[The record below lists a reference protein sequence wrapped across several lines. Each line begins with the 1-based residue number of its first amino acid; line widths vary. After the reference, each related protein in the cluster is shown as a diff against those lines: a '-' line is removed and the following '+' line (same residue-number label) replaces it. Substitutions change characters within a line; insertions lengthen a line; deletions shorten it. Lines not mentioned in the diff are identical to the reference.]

1 MNTEALKDLL
11 YKMADDQLIIG
22 HRNSEWIGLGP
33 LLEEDIAFASMAQD
47 KVGQSLALY
56 QLLQNLGENEPDM
69 VAFTRPAIQFHNSQF
84 VELPIGEYDFSL
96 MRHFLFDTADYYR
109 CEMLMASSYEPLQFL
124 ARKLKGECRYHIM
137 HADSWIKKLGNGSE
151 ESIERLQKSLNYSI
165 PYALGIF
172 EESKLE
178 NELISE
184 RIFVGEIELRE
195 RWIEHIDS
203 ILAQTQLIL
212 PDLAKESPRFGGRY
226 GEHTEHL
233 QPLLDEMGEVINSDP
248 TADW

>member
-1 MNTEALKDLL
+1 MNKDALKDLL
-11 YKMADDQLIIG
+11 YKMADDMLIIG

-33 LLEEDIAFASMAQD
+33 ILEEDIAFASMAQD

-56 QLLQNLGENEPDM
+56 RLLQELGEDDPDT
-69 VAFTRPAIQFHNSQF
+69 VAFTRNAKQFHNSQF

-109 CEMLMASSYEPLQFL
+109 FEMLINSSFEPLHLL

-137 HADSWIKKLGNGSE
+137 HGDSWIKKLGNGTN
-151 ESIERLQKSLNYSI
+151 ESINRLQKSLEYCI
-165 PYALGIF
+165 PFALGIF

-178 NELISE
+178 ESIISE
-184 RIFVGEIELRE
+184 NIFEGEITLRE

-203 ILAQTQLIL
+203 VLSKTELVL
-212 PDLAKESPRFGGRY
+212 PDLAKESPHFGGRY

-233 QPLLDEMGEVINSDP
+233 QPLLDEMGEVIGSDP
-248 TADW
+248 GADW

>member
-1 MNTEALKDLL
+1 MNNEALKELL
-11 YKMADDQLIIG
+11 YKMADDQLILG

-47 KVGQSLALY
+47 KVGQSLAMY
-56 QLLQNLGENEPDM
+56 NLLQELGEQEPDI
-69 VAFTRPAIQFHNSQF
+69 VAFTRPATQFHNSQF

-96 MRHFLFDTADYYR
+96 IRHFLFDTADYYR
-109 CEMLMASSYEPLQFL
+109 FEMLITSSYEPLRLL

-137 HADSWIKKLGNGSE
+137 HADSWIKKLGNGNE
-151 ESIERLQKSLNYSI
+151 ESISRLQKALDYSI
-165 PYALGIF
+165 PFGLGIF
-172 EESKLE
+172 EESKYE

-184 RIFVGEIELRE
+184 NIFKGEIELRE
-195 RWIEHIDS
+195 RWIEHIDTVLS
-203 ILAQTQLIL
+203 KTQLVL
-212 PDLAKESPRFGGRY
+212 PDLAKESPHFGGRY

-248 TADW
+248 TAQW

>member
-1 MNTEALKDLL
+1 MNNEALKDLL

-56 QLLQNLGENEPDM
+56 QLLQKLGEAEPDM
-69 VAFTRPAIQFHNSQF
+69 VAFARPAKEFHNSQF

-109 CEMLMASSYEPLQFL
+109 FEMLMASSYEPLQQL
-124 ARKLKGECRYHIM
+124 AKKLKGECRYHIM

-151 ESIERLQKSLNYSI
+151 ESIERLQKSLDYSI

-172 EESKLE
+172 EESKFE

-184 RIFVGEIELRE
+184 HIFAGEIELRE
-195 RWIEHIDS
+195 RWIEHIDAV
-203 ILAQTQLIL
+203 LAQTQLIL
-212 PDLAKESPRFGGRY
+212 PDLAKESPHFGGRY
-226 GEHTEHL
+226 GGHTEHL
-233 QPLLDEMGEVINSDP
+233 HPLLDEMGEVINSDP

>member
-1 MNTEALKDLL
+1 MNNEALKDLL

-47 KVGQSLALY
+47 KVGQSLAMY
-56 QLLQNLGENEPDM
+56 QLLQSLGESEPDL
-69 VAFTRPAIQFHNSQF
+69 VAFTRPAQQFHNSQF

-109 CEMLMASSYEPLQFL
+109 FEMLIASSYEPLRLL

-137 HADSWIKKLGNGSE
+137 HADSWIKKLGNGSD
-151 ESIERLQKSLNYSI
+151 ESIERLQRSLDYSI
-165 PYALGIF
+165 PFALGVF
-172 EESKLE
+172 EESKME
-178 NELISE
+178 SELISE
-184 RIFVGEIELRE
+184 YIFRGEIELRE
-195 RWIEHIDS
+195 RWIEHIDAV
-203 ILAQTQLIL
+203 LAQTQLIL

-233 QPLLDEMGEVINSDP
+233 QPLLDEMGEVIGSDP